1 IEHKILVTYVIAKV
15 SSFDT
20 RQIWSLNDLS
30 KEELAS
36 IQDTNGKVITV
47 SNPGIFNNREDSLS
61 NAAKQNRNSTN
72 GSGVI
77 AVMNPPTGKYKSD
90 SNNKMKDFLWLG
102 SSLVSELM
110 YVG

>member
-1 IEHKILVTYVIAKV
+1 M
-15 SSFDT
+15 
-20 RQIWSLNDLS
+20 NDLS

-77 AVMNPPTGKYKSD
+77 AVMNLQQGNINLILITNKRFFMAQFKSC
-90 SNNKMKDFLWLG
+90 F
-102 SSLVSELM
+102 
-110 YVG
+110 